1 MNSSRIRISGVVEA
15 GLISAFMVG
24 MPVLW
29 WSPKQ
34 WIVISAVPVW
44 LLLMALAS
52 VARRKNAQRQSIWI
66 IFALMMS
73 VYLCY
78 ALLAFYFRK

>member
-15 GLISAFMVG
+15 GLVSAFIVG
-24 MPVLW
+24 VPVLW
-29 WSPKQ
+29 WSPKT
-34 WIVISAVPVW
+34 WVMISAVPIW
-44 LLLMALAS
+44 FILMTLAS

-78 ALLAFYFRK
+78 ALLAFYVRK